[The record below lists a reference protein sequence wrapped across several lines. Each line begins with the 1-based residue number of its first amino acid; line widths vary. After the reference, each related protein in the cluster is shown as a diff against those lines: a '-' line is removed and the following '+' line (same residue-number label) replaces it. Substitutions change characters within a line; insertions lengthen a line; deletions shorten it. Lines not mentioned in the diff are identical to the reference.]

1 MITLL
6 RSVGGSILEFI
17 YPPLCLACGSLLPSS
32 SFHVCERCQRAM
44 VRSSDHPGLAEE
56 LAERLGDAVSEVQAP
71 FVFQK
76 SGPLQS
82 LVHALKYEKME
93 QVGLWLGERLGE
105 EFLTSGSRL
114 DLIVPVPLHR
124 AKERERGY
132 NQAALIAEGCSRRT
146 GSSLA
151 LRMIRRTRHTRS
163 QTKLSVEERHVNV
176 SSAFEVDPAYAGHL
190 TGATVAVV
198 DDVITTGATIGACA
212 RMLREAGAVSVVAG
226 AAALADHAA

>member
-17 YPPLCLACGSLLPSS
+17 YPPLCLACGSLLPNSS
-32 SFHVCERCQRAM
+32 VHVCERCQRAL
-44 VRSSDHPGLAEE
+44 VRSSDHSELTAE
-56 LAERLGDAVSEVQAP
+56 LAEKLGDAVDGVRAP

-105 EFLTSGSRL
+105 EFLQTGRCP

-132 NQAALIAEGCSRRT
+132 NQAALIAEGCARRT
-146 GSSLA
+146 GSVLA
-151 LRMIRRTRHTRS
+151 LRAIRRTRHTRS

-176 SSAFEVDPAYAGHL
+176 SNVFEVDPSFSGRL
-190 TGATVAVV
+190 EGAVVAVV

-212 RMLREAGAVSVVAG
+212 RMLREAGAGTVVAG